1 MRGPEVVWLAV
12 LGSGREKVMQNVAI
26 IGAGPAALYAAETLL
41 KAGRKVVMFNRD
53 IKPGGL
59 AEFGIY
65 PNKYKMKVGLR
76 KVFTRI
82 LSHPNLTYF
91 GNVAVGEGGVASLEE
106 IGALGFDAVV
116 VAVGAQGTKWLGL
129 PGEDAFGVYHAKDV
143 VYHYNSLPPFSETVY
158 HIGQNVC
165 VVGMGNVSL
174 DIIHW
179 LVCDRKVDNVTMIG
193 RRGPGERAY
202 TNKEMQMVAGALD
215 LEAIREEFASID
227 EQVRAVDQNPSEY
240 LDELLA
246 QSESEL
252 ETETPTTLK
261 IRYLRSPAAIQ
272 KSDKGEVTGLVCD
285 ITTLVMRGDRVSVSS
300 SGTQEIVPC
309 DTVVFAIGDSIEPGI
324 GLPLSDD
331 KKTFAVVPEP
341 WEVHPERDRY
351 MVFDPLKNEPMWGV
365 FVVGWA
371 RKASDGLVGKA
382 RLDANTG
389 CDEVLAWLDGEFAK
403 SPVSTEDG
411 ADIRAR
417 ELLNSRG
424 AVVVE
429 YADIAALEAH
439 EKKVAE
445 QKGLPEY
452 KFPSS
457 AEMLAI
463 IRGNA

>member
-1 MRGPEVVWLAV
+1 MARSVWKWK
-12 LGSGREKVMQNVAI
+12 EKVMQNVAI
-26 IGAGPAALYAAETLL
+26 IGAGPAALYAAEKLL
-41 KAGRKVVMFNRD
+41 KAGRKVTMFNRD

-65 PNKYKMKVGLR
+65 PNKYKMKTGLR

-82 LSHPNLTYF
+82 LSHPNLSYF
-91 GNVAVGEGGVASLEE
+91 GNVVVGTDGVVTLDEVK
-106 IGALGFDAVV
+106 GLGFDAVV

-129 PGEDAFGVYHAKDV
+129 PGEDAIGVYHAKDV
-143 VYHYNSLPPFSETVY
+143 VYHYNSLPPFSETPF

-174 DIIHW
+174 DILHW
-179 LVCDRKVDNVTMIG
+179 LVCEKKVANATMVG

-202 TNKEMQMVAGALD
+202 TNKEMEMVAGALD
-215 LEAIREEFASID
+215 IEALVEEFASID
-227 EQVRAVDQNPSEY
+227 EQVQAVGQNPSDF

-252 ETETPTTLK
+252 ETESPTHLK

-272 KSDKGEVTGLVCD
+272 KSADGHVTGLVCD
-285 ITTLVMRGDRVSVSS
+285 ITKLVMRGERVSVSS
-300 SGTQEIVPC
+300 SGEQEVLPC

-324 GLPLSDD
+324 GLPLAPDGR
-331 KKTFAVVPEP
+331 TFAVVSET
-341 WEVHPERDRY
+341 WEVQPERDRY
-351 MVFDPLKNEPMWGV
+351 MVFDPVKNEPMWGV

-382 RLDANTG
+382 RLDANSG

-403 SPVSTEDG
+403 SPVSIED
-411 ADIRAR
+411 DDVSVRVRA
-417 ELLNSRG
+417 LLTSRG
-424 AVVVE
+424 AVVVD
-429 YADIAALEAH
+429 YSDIEVLEAH

-457 AEMLAI
+457 AEMLEI
-463 IRGNA
+463 IRGKA